1 MTRKKITSVADFL
14 SLVVAIL
21 LAGFLDYEAGNLL
34 RRLLNLPL
42 FFDMIFST
50 TLLFFVG
57 LVPAILSLGVY
68 YVILYI
74 TRLFYG
80 ENFGVILF
88 YFFAGVAIL
97 IVTFLVIRK
106 IDKEKT
112 SATKTFFSL
121 LLTAILSAL
130 ANSVVAGTINYLI
143 FKYYS
148 DYTFSFDVLILALHT
163 HKFPLLF
170 SCIVGRIPVSVLDRI
185 IAIFAGFG
193 ISCALEKLFHK
204 IKN

>member
-1 MTRKKITSVADFL
+1 MLRKKITSVADFL

-97 IVTFLVIRK
+97 VVTFLVIRK

-112 SATKTFFSL
+112 STTKTFLSL
-121 LLTAILSAL
+121 LLAAILSAL
-130 ANSVVAGTINYLI
+130 TNSIVGGTINYLI

-148 DYTFSFDVLILALHT
+148 E
-163 HKFPLLF
+163 
-170 SCIVGRIPVSVLDRI
+170 PVS
-185 IAIFAGFG
+185 
-193 ISCALEKLFHK
+193 KL
-204 IKN
+204 NT